1 MVKKEAKIGVSA
13 KKEQKGEED
22 ELKPGQ
28 KFATPTPG

>member
-1 MVKKEAKIGVSA
+1 MVKKEAKIGASVR
-13 KKEQKGEED
+13 KELKGEEE